1 MFILNHEKFGSIW
14 DRSKVDKQTQLNLTK
29 PNHTLPNLTKQ
40 NNYNCYYQSNKT
52 YIFELQK
59 HTPICYQ
66 LKQNQY
72 KLNNKKTKHTTTR
85 PNRRGSTCK

>member
-52 YIFELQK
+52 SYI
-59 HTPICYQ
+59 
-66 LKQNQY
+66 
-72 KLNNKKTKHTTTR
+72 
-85 PNRRGSTCK
+85 